1 MNGKFLAFLTGVA
14 VGGILG
20 VLYAPAKG
28 SETRRKLKDSASDLS
43 DGINDIIT
51 TGKEFVSEFTEP
63 SYTAAGHVSETESN
77 KRVRQQPY

>member
-28 SETRRKLKDSASDLS
+28 SETRRKLRESATDLS
-43 DGINDIIT
+43 DGINDIIS

-63 SYTAAGHVSETESN
+63 ELSAAGHSQEN

>member
-28 SETRRKLKDSASDLS
+28 SDTRRKLRDSASDLS
-43 DGINDIIT
+43 DGINDIIS

-63 SYTAAGHVSETESN
+63 SYTAAGHESEST